1 MDRKLEN
8 RELISDLADGR
19 LDDADAAKLLD
30 QLGSDDDAAISWEIY
45 HLSRDVLRGEWGTG
59 ADAITGVSDLS
70 PDFMVRLR
78 ARLAD
83 EQIEPLAPV
92 LLARPEPPQTF
103 QAEAAN
109 QPLFRWRMVAGLASV
124 VAVAAVGWGVI
135 VHQAPASLGE
145 QMAANGGAAAGVQA
159 VAVSLPGDERAVMLR
174 DPRLDELLAAHK
186 QAAGASALQMPAG
199 FLRNATFE
207 GASR

>member
-1 MDRKLEN
+1 MDRMLEN

-19 LDDADAAKLLD
+19 LDDADAAKLLA
-30 QLGSDDDAAISWEIY
+30 QMSADDDAALTWDIY
-45 HLSRDVLRGEWGTG
+45 HLSRDVLRGEWGTTAEA
-59 ADAITGVSDLS
+59 ADAALGLS

-78 ARLAD
+78 TRLA
-83 EQIEPLAPV
+83 EERIEPLVSLPQPMPV
-92 LLARPEPPQTF
+92 APQTF

-124 VAVAAVGWGVI
+124 VAVAAVGWGVLGQQGSGQLSEQLA
-135 VHQAPASLGE
+135 VNSAPTSA
-145 QMAANGGAAAGVQA
+145 VQA
-159 VAVSLPGDERAVMLR
+159 VPVSLPGDERAVMLR

-186 QAAGASALQMPAG
+186 QAAVASALQTPAG